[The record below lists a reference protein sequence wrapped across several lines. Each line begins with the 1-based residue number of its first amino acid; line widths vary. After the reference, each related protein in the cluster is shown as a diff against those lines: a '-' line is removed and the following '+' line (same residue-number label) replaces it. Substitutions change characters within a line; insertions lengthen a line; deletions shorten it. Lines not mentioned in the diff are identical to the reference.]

1 MSGAVL
7 AREWGGVGA
16 GVGGVGGVGTG
27 ASVGTGGP
35 SSRALRRWSDRRQP
49 TRANW
54 RSAARWRRWRGSEF

>member
-27 ASVGTGGP
+27 ASVGTGGRVAGTVLVRP
-35 SSRALRRWSDRRQP
+35 AAADKSQLEVCRALASL
-49 TRANW
+49 
-54 RSAARWRRWRGSEF
+54 AR